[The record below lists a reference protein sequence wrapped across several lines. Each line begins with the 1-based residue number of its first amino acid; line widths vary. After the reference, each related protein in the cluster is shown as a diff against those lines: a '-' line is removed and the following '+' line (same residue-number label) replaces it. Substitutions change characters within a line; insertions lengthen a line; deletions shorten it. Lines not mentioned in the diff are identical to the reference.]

1 MSSTTYPL
9 TIFDNLL
16 QHGWRR
22 PKILRDGVDHSHHHV
37 HNEAELRAQVAS
49 SDYFAMLATNLDQ
62 ISQNLRTEDLNDYVL
77 LDKVI
82 NDLLFL
88 HQNYKIIK
96 K

>member
-1 MSSTTYPL
+1 MNHGTYPL

-16 QHGWRR
+16 QHGWRL
-22 PKILRDGVDHSHHHV
+22 PKLLRDGSDERHHV

-62 ISQNLRTEDLNDYVL
+62 ISQNLRTEDVNDYVL

>member
-9 TIFDNLL
+9 NVFDQLL
-16 QHGWRR
+16 NHGWRK
-22 PKILRDGVDHSHHHV
+22 PWFVRDGHDNHPV

-62 ISQNLRTEDLNDYVL
+62 ISQNLRTEDVNDYVL

-88 HQNYKIIK
+88 HQHYKITK